1 MPASPSR
8 PPTRLRVP
16 PVGTRE
22 DLEVR
27 VDADKLDVDVVVAV
41 DVLAAEDVP
50 TVK

>member
-1 MPASPSR
+1 
-8 PPTRLRVP
+8 V
-16 PVGTRE
+16 VTRE

-27 VDADKLDVDVVVAV
+27 VDADKLDVDVAVAV